1 MIFTFG
7 IVLYLCVLIL
17 FERIK
22 ENNNNNNNVCK
33 IEFILI
39 IYDA

>member
-22 ENNNNNNNVCK
+22 ENNNNNVCK
-33 IEFILI
+33 IEFMLI
-39 IYDA
+39 IYGT